1 MSAENKQNKK
11 MTGIE
16 QQLTQLNRKKD
27 HNKTYLKKL
36 FADRQKKMT
45 RLNEIKKA
53 VNRSQSKNN
62 MPLTK
67 NQLKGYKSQKAKLQ
81 REIRE
86 INQFIN
92 DTEAMIQSYNKRI
105 TLLGGD
111 NPDIVDQPLRLRL
124 RLQ

>member
-1 MSAENKQNKK
+1 
-11 MTGIE
+11 
-16 QQLTQLNRKKD
+16 
-27 HNKTYLKKL
+27 
-36 FADRQKKMT
+36 MT

-53 VNRSQSKNN
+53 VNQSQSKNN

-92 DTEAMIQSYNKRI
+92 NTEAMIQSYNTRI

-111 NPDIVDQPLRLRL
+111 NPDIVAQPLRLRL